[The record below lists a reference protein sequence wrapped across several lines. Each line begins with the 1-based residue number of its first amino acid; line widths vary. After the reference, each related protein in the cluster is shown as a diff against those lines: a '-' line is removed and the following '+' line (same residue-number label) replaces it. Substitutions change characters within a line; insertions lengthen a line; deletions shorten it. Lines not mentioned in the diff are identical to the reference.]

1 MLLGFILF
9 ASPEAW
15 LIGVA
20 FVIAG
25 SIYYVVKK
33 RWQKRVLAYDN
44 NYKPS
49 TKPDVGL
56 TDAH

>member
-9 ASPEAW
+9 ASTEAW

-25 SIYYVVKK
+25 SVYYVAKK
-33 RWQKRVLAYDN
+33 RWQKRVLAHDTN
-44 NYKPS
+44 NKPS
-49 TKPDVGL
+49 TKPNVGL